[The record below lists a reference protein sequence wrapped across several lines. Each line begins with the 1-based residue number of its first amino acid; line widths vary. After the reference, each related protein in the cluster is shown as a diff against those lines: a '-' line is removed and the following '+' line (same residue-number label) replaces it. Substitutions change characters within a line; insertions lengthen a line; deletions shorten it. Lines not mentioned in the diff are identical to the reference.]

1 MSLVTQ
7 TYSSSAYGT
16 VLSSSIVSRFVATAV
31 SSSVPVASSVPVQDP
46 WSPGASLRSSFMGSV
61 TAGLFLGAILLGVHT
76 ITLGHALVGAWR
88 RKAARDRWMLLAVP
102 SALWTVS
109 LIYEICSIVFT
120 FQAWEAGQEGI
131 ANRTAFLYFWNN
143 SNPGLTTAS
152 AAAFLV
158 STIIADGFLCVRLV
172 ALWKKLWVSI
182 PLVLLTLVT
191 YAFDILQVTYVAN
204 EREDSL
210 LMIPYDGRFITPV
223 ILAQSLHA
231 IFAFLLVSHVATA
244 HFGVETRRVSA
255 RGLLIE
261 TILPYALI
269 SALFMG
275 TYCGSSLAANVFLP
289 VLVQIKGITIDLLIA
304 RRGRRNGFL
313 VISVAPPTDT
323 IQLPAPVQAPPMT
336 SGMSDTEKL
345 TLAVMASKW
354 EYELDK
360 KEPVPPQ
367 YSESA

>member
-61 TAGLFLGAILLGVHT
+61 TAGLFLGAILLGESRLPTPCYTFNGSATGVHT

-158 STIIADGFLCVRLV
+158 STIIADGFLVG
-172 ALWKKLWVSI
+172 AN
-182 PLVLLTLVT
+182 
-191 YAFDILQVTYVAN
+191 ILRIVGECA
-204 EREDSL
+204 ERGTHSVCDSL
-210 LMIPYDGRFITPV
+210 RCGRSSGCP
-223 ILAQSLHA
+223 SLLCCSRWLRTVCSPLSRYSSRDPDVHQP
-231 IFAFLLVSHVATA
+231 LTSCRSHM
-244 HFGVETRRVSA
+244 S
-255 RGLLIE
+255 
-261 TILPYALI
+261 P
-269 SALFMG
+269 
-275 TYCGSSLAANVFLP
+275 
-289 VLVQIKGITIDLLIA
+289 
-304 RRGRRNGFL
+304 
-313 VISVAPPTDT
+313 
-323 IQLPAPVQAPPMT
+323 T
-336 SGMSDTEKL
+336 SGKT
-345 TLAVMASKW
+345 AS
-354 EYELDK
+354 
-360 KEPVPPQ
+360 
-367 YSESA
+367 